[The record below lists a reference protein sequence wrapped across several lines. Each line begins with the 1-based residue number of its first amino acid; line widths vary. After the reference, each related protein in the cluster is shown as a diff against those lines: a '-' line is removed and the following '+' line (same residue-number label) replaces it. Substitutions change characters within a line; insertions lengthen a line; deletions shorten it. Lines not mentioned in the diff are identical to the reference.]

1 MNMHIQVILYVI
13 FIDFLAILSPGP
25 DFFMVLKNSMTS
37 SHKAGIY
44 TTLGIA
50 SGSTTLFAIGM
61 LGIGAILAS
70 SKWLFL
76 LLKIAGSAYLIYLA
90 LKSIFAKVSIEE
102 PQLVYA
108 AEDQLPMWQFYRSG
122 LVCNL
127 TNPKAFMFIVSLST
141 YAVAHGASDMYDTFA
156 IILSSGAATLL
167 WFIAVSFIFGNFKVR
182 KMFYK
187 QQRVINLVFGGILLY
202 VASMIIFM

>member
-1 MNMHIQVILYVI
+1 MHIQIIIYVL

-25 DFFMVLKNSMTS
+25 DFFMVLKSSMTS

-50 SGSTTLFAIGM
+50 SGSTIMFAVGM
-61 LGIGAILAS
+61 LGIGAILAD

-76 LLKIAGSAYLIYLA
+76 LLKIVGSLYLAYMA

-102 PQLVYA
+102 PQLMYA
-108 AEDQLPMWQFYRSG
+108 TKDVVPMGQFYRSG

-127 TNPKAFMFIVSLST
+127 TNPKAFMFIISLST
-141 YAVAHGASDMYDTFA
+141 YAVAHGASDMFDTLA
-156 IILSSGAATLL
+156 IILGSGVSTLL

-182 KMFYK
+182 KMFYQK
-187 QQRVINLVFGGILLY
+187 QRIINLLFGCILLY
-202 VASMIIFM
+202 VASMIIIM